1 MTLKVKYEPSKEPEK
16 FRSNKGVANQ
26 FSIPGS
32 TFTTWKKN
40 KSLKLFKIHH
50 WNNNSE
56 KWNKQKVKWR
66 LAEVVY
72 IDAW

>member
-32 TFTTWKKN
+32 TFTT
-40 KSLKLFKIHH
+40 
-50 WNNNSE
+50 
-56 KWNKQKVKWR
+56 
-66 LAEVVY
+66 
-72 IDAW
+72 